1 MKLRGQHNLHPLAL
15 HAVSPEMVRLL
26 VKFDALMLAGLILLS
41 QTV

>member
-1 MKLRGQHNLHPLAL
+1 MKLRGNNNLHPIAL

-41 QTV
+41 QTT

>member
-1 MKLRGQHNLHPLAL
+1 MKLRGNNNLHPLAL

-26 VKFDALMLAGLILLS
+26 VKFDLIMLVGLFFLG